1 MGAKQVTVEE
11 FRRDL
16 PKIMYGREVV
26 HIMQDDRIVGVYT
39 PLPPREADWAKYSKL
54 AEEIRA
60 ELDRVGMTDE
70 DLEEELAEI
79 DRQRKLKRAG

>member
-39 PLPPREADWAKYSKL
+39 PLPPREADSKL

-79 DRQRKLKRAG
+79 DRQRKLKTAG